1 MNESTVSKAGSRR
14 QRLEDRRRR
23 RITLL
28 LPFPSRFPDAV
39 STISLNGR
47 SCLPDLSLDLQHFRH
62 LCLRGCHRLHLLES
76 ENQLLS
82 RVFLRE
88 WLRARISIYSW
99 RKRNK
104 NNRSYSMLRA
114 INYRSISLFLISTVL
129 KFLTIV
135 LLKRR
140 CGYSK
145 QGSNYRKNSR
155 QNMIQRRFNRI
166 IEGASANYPRKC

>member
-1 MNESTVSKAGSRR
+1 MNESTVSKAGSRP
-14 QRLEDRRRR
+14 QRLKDRRRR

-28 LPFPSRFPDAV
+28 LPFPSRSPDAV

-47 SCLPDLSLDLQHFRH
+47 SCLPDLSLDLH

-99 RKRNK
+99 RKRN
-104 NNRSYSMLRA
+104 NNNHSYSMLRA

-129 KFLTIV
+129 KFLTII

-145 QGSNYRKNSR
+145 QGSNYIAK
-155 QNMIQRRFNRI
+155 ILGKTRFKGGLI
-166 IEGASANYPRKC
+166 G